1 MTEHKVKSWVPF
13 FQAFLRGEKKHDMRD
28 LKDRKYA
35 VGDVLV
41 LQEYDPFTG
50 KYTGEELRMK
60 ITYITSRDTPCAFSS
75 AALDRDYCILSLE
88 QLDLPRGVSG
98 FLPPSKQHGS

>member
-1 MTEHKVKSWVPF
+1 MTEYNVKSWIPF
-13 FQAFLRGEKKHDMRD
+13 FQAFKRGEKKHDMRD
-28 LKDRKYA
+28 LKDRQYK
-35 VGDVLV
+35 VGDILT

-50 KYTGEELRMK
+50 TYTGDEMCMK

-88 QLDLPRGVSG
+88 PVKLG
-98 FLPPSKQHGS
+98 

>member
-1 MTEHKVKSWVPF
+1 MTEYNVKSWESF
-13 FQAFLRGEKKHDMRD
+13 FQAFKRGEKKHDMRD
-28 LKDRKYA
+28 LKDRNYK
-35 VGDVLV
+35 VGDILN

-50 KYTGEELRMK
+50 MYTGDSMRMK

-88 QLDLPRGVSG
+88 PI
-98 FLPPSKQHGS
+98 K